1 MKSSARSLT
10 SRQNNSLQDMS
21 FSRSFHPVLPASPYR
36 GKPRKGPVVPGRES
50 KLMNRIIMEP
60 ARRATETPGH
70 PPPAKTK
77 ARSIFSVV
85 YEARQGYV
93 DYGAAVKIQANWRGC
108 YVRRMLLREIT
119 HVANTTAIRFQVQW
133 RRYRIR
139 RMMDSRSMA
148 CLKIQ
153 AGWRRYIIG
162 RDVIEFSKQMATL
175 NRCTAGCIAR
185 LVISRKRTAI
195 SVFQKLVAAHICR
208 LHLKKQKFG
217 AAMLQ
222 SRIK

>member
-1 MKSSARSLT
+1 
-10 SRQNNSLQDMS
+10 
-21 FSRSFHPVLPASPYR
+21 
-36 GKPRKGPVVPGRES
+36 
-50 KLMNRIIMEP
+50 MNRIIIDP

-77 ARSIFSVV
+77 ARTIFSVV
-85 YEARQGYV
+85 YKARQGYV

-119 HVANTTAIRFQVQW
+119 HVANNTAIRFQVQW
-133 RRYRIR
+133 RRHRVM
-139 RMMDSRSMA
+139 RMLKSRQIA

-162 RDVIEFSKQMATL
+162 RDVIEFSRQIATL

-185 LVISRKRTAI
+185 LVISRKRYAI
-195 SVFQKLVAAHICR
+195 SVLQKLVGSESGAQSLTVSIVAA
-208 LHLKKQKFG
+208 FG
-217 AAMLQ
+217 GSSSDQ
-222 SRIK
+222 IQ